1 MQNTLSKVILV
12 DTFGFFFRSYYAL
25 PPLHNSKHFPTSLLT
40 GFATLIFNLYKEHKD
55 SCIIFTLEGGGTNR
69 RKEFYPQYKAN
80 RKESPQDLLAQLPV
94 AIEWLEKMGLPTL
107 SLQGYEADDCIAT
120 LATLAKKDGY
130 ETQIISHDKDL
141 YQLISEGIYI
151 FDYAKKQAITQK
163 ECYEK
168 FGVLPN
174 DFIMYQSIVGDSSD
188 NVPGIKGI
196 GPKGAQSILAHFKSL
211 ESLYESIEKD
221 YENIVSLL
229 GKRTAGLIKEHKEQ
243 AFISRN
249 LVTLRTDLLQNYD
262 FLSKKNEFETSPLL
276 TIKDE
281 LESYELHRILQK
293 ILPRRKNN
301 TQHVETIPLGD
312 IGANPFEQRAGFR
325 SQNSGDSKENASQ
338 SPTPTQVVKNLDS
351 ISCHTEPLGEV
362 SNMKAKSDISTSSQY
377 DNHLDSINYALN
389 PVAHPNLDWNL
400 DSTKMHPKPCTRPD
414 LIENLDSNICHV
426 ECSETSSMESKRDIS
441 CLRTQ
446 YDNNLAAHTNLTQNL
461 QNPTFQYIPHLI
473 TDSKELFS
481 LLESIPKGN
490 LVAFDC
496 ETNGLD
502 VREAD
507 MVGFSFCFDG
517 LHAYYVPFLHGGIK
531 REKSKYEVMK
541 SQSISQNLFST
552 EEAKPTFSLFDD
564 TTMSKDSADND
575 TTNAPAQISQS
586 DAKKALEILFSYPL
600 IGHNIKFDLH
610 IAWHNFGIKPKHTP
624 QDSMLLAWLDDP
636 SQSVSLDNLMKKH
649 FNHNMI
655 AFSDI
660 VPKKATFDSI
670 DIKTASNYAAEDAA
684 ATFQLYFYF
693 KNTLYPHLFTLA
705 KDLEFPFIRTL
716 CAMEDCGIAINYS
729 YFKNLK
735 TTFSHTLQQLQ
746 QEIYEKAGV
755 SFNLNS
761 PKQVAEILFDTLKLD
776 TKRKGKSG
784 YSTDE
789 ATLLALKDSHPVVP
803 LLLEYREIFKL
814 FSTYIEPILKLGK
827 NENRIYTTFLQTG
840 TNTGRLSSKSPNLQ
854 NIPVRSEMG
863 RSIRKGFVSRNGYKL
878 LSLDYSQIELRLLA
892 HFSGDKVLLESFH
905 NNADIH
911 AETAKL
917 LFKDS
922 NKDFSLLRSIAKSIN
937 FGLIYGMGAR
947 KLSQTLNITQTEA
960 KQYIEDY
967 FATFP
972 SVKQFLESQKD
983 SILKNGYSTT
993 LLGRKR
999 YFDFFSA
1006 TEFMR
1011 ANFLREGV
1019 NTIFQGSAADLIK
1032 LSMNEI
1038 YKKIES
1044 LDNDCFM
1051 LLQVH
1056 DELIF
1061 EIKNSIIESLS
1072 KELKEIMENIYKLKV
1087 PLVCNLSIGNTWA
1100 ELK

>member
-1 MQNTLSKVILV
+1 MQSNLSKVILV

-80 RKESPQDLLAQLPV
+80 RKEAPQDLLLQLPV

-211 ESLYESIEKD
+211 ESLYENIEKD

-262 FLSKKNEFETSPLL
+262 FLSKKNKYENSPLL

-293 ILPRRKNN
+293 ILPRHKNN

-325 SQNSGDSKENASQ
+325 SQDSGDSKENASQ

-389 PVAHPNLDWNL
+389 PVAH
-400 DSTKMHPKPCTRPD
+400 
-414 LIENLDSNICHV
+414 
-426 ECSETSSMESKRDIS
+426 
-441 CLRTQ
+441 
-446 YDNNLAAHTNLTQNL
+446 TNLTQNL

-473 TDSKELFS
+473 TDSKELFN
-481 LLESIPKGN
+481 LLESIPKGS

-517 LHAYYVPFLHGGIK
+517 LNAYYVPFLHGGIK

-586 DAKKALEILFSYPL
+586 NAKKALEILFSYPL

-746 QEIYEKAGV
+746 QEIYEKAGL

-863 RSIRKGFVSRNGYKL
+863 RSIRKGFVSRDGYKL

-983 SILKNGYSTT
+983 SILKNGYSST

-1044 LDNDCFM
+1044 LHNDCFM

-1061 EIKNSIIESLS
+1061 EIKDSIIESLS

>member
-1 MQNTLSKVILV
+1 MQTNNLEVILV

-40 GFATLIFNLYKEHKD
+40 GFATLIFNLYKEHKN
-55 SCIIFTLEGGGTNR
+55 SCIIFTLEGSGINR

-80 RKESPQDLLAQLPV
+80 RKEAPQDLLLQLPV
-94 AIEWLEKMGLPTL
+94 AITWLEKMGLPTL

-120 LATLAKKDGY
+120 LATLAKKDGFNV
-130 ETQIISHDKDL
+130 QIISHDKDL
-141 YQLISEGIYI
+141 YQLINDGIHI
-151 FDYAKKQAITQK
+151 FDYAKKQPITQK

-168 FGVLPN
+168 FGVLPH

-196 GPKGAQSILAHFKSL
+196 GPKGAQNILTHFKSL
-211 ESLYESIEKD
+211 ETLYDTIEQD
-221 YENIVSLL
+221 YERVVSLL
-229 GKRTAGLIKEHKEQ
+229 GKRTAGLIKEHKDE
-243 AFISRN
+243 AFISRT
-249 LVTLRTDLLQNYD
+249 LVTLCTDLLQDYD
-262 FLSKKNEFETSPLL
+262 FLSKKNEFESSPLL
-276 TIKDE
+276 AIKDE
-281 LESYELHRILQK
+281 LESYELQRILQK
-293 ILPRRKNN
+293 ILPKHTQHNN
-301 TQHVETIPLGD
+301 TQHT
-312 IGANPFEQRAGFR
+312 N
-325 SQNSGDSKENASQ
+325 N
-338 SPTPTQVVKNLDS
+338 TPSIMDTKNLDS
-351 ISCHTEPLGEV
+351 LKNTDKNTAATITDNCLDYKDFEARNYTKNNHATTTINLQANEV
-362 SNMKAKSDISTSSQY
+362 AQ
-377 DNHLDSINYALN
+377 
-389 PVAHPNLDWNL
+389 
-400 DSTKMHPKPCTRPD
+400 
-414 LIENLDSNICHV
+414 
-426 ECSETSSMESKRDIS
+426 
-441 CLRTQ
+441 
-446 YDNNLAAHTNLTQNL
+446 NLAE
-461 QNPTFQYIPHLI
+461 PTFHYTPHLI
-473 TDSKELFS
+473 TDSKELFE
-481 LLESIPKGN
+481 LLESIPQEG

-502 VREAD
+502 VRVAD
-507 MVGFSFCFDG
+507 MVGFSFCFDMKN
-517 LHAYYVPFLHGGIK
+517 AYYVPFLHGGIQ
-531 REKSKYEVMK
+531 RERGLHTAKE
-541 SQSISQNLFST
+541 QAQNLFNITSQTQLSLFDNVCTDENSQGTTHDNLDSKTST
-552 EEAKPTFSLFDD
+552 LSTNSQQNLTSCVSHAKECKPSHLDSNKDFSLFSD
-564 TTMSKDSADND
+564 TPCKSDLDS
-575 TTNAPAQISQS
+575 THTNKTKQISQS
-586 DAKKALEILFSYPL
+586 DAKKALEILFKHQL
-600 IGHNIKFDLH
+600 VGHNIKFDLH
-610 IAWHNFGIKPKHTP
+610 IAWHNFGIKPTHIP
-624 QDSMLLAWLDDP
+624 HDSMLLAWLDDP

-649 FNHNMI
+649 FNHTMI
-655 AFSDI
+655 AFSDV

-670 DIKTASNYAAEDAA
+670 DIELASRYAAEDAA
-684 ATFQLYFYF
+684 ATLQLYYYL
-693 KNTLYPHLFTLA
+693 KNTLHSQLFQLA
-705 KDLEFPFIRTL
+705 KDLEFPFIHTL
-716 CAMEDCGIAINYS
+716 CAMEDSGIAIDHT

-746 QEIYEKAGV
+746 QTIYEKAGV

-776 TKRKGKSG
+776 AKRKGKSG

-789 ATLLALKDSHPVVP
+789 TTLLALKDSHPVIP
-803 LLLEYREIFKL
+803 LLLEYREVFKL

-854 NIPVRSEMG
+854 NIPVRSEIG
-863 RSIRKGFVSRNGYKL
+863 RSIRKGFVSRDGYKL

-892 HFSGDKVLLESFH
+892 HFSCDKVLLESFH
-905 NNADIH
+905 HNADIH

-917 LFKDS
+917 LFKDTQ

-947 KLSQTLNITQTEA
+947 KLSQTLSITQNEA
-960 KQYIEDY
+960 KHYIENY

-983 SILKNGYSTT
+983 AILTKGYSMT

-999 YFDFFSA
+999 YFDFFNA

-1038 YKKIES
+1038 YKQIVMLYNGNCS
-1044 LDNDCFM
+1044 M

-1061 EIKNSIIESLS
+1061 EVKEDIAESLA
-1072 KELKEIMENIYKLKV
+1072 KKIKDIMENIYTLNV

>member
-80 RKESPQDLLAQLPV
+80 RKEAPQDLLAQLPV

-141 YQLISEGIYI
+141 YQLIGEGIYI

-211 ESLYESIEKD
+211 ESLYENIEKD

-262 FLSKKNEFETSPLL
+262 FLGKKNEFETSPLL

-301 TQHVETIPLGD
+301 TQYVETIPLGD

-325 SQNSGDSKENASQ
+325 SQDSGDSKENASQ
-338 SPTPTQVVKNLDS
+338 SPTPTQVVK
-351 ISCHTEPLGEV
+351 
-362 SNMKAKSDISTSSQY
+362 
-377 DNHLDSINYALN
+377 
-389 PVAHPNLDWNL
+389 
-400 DSTKMHPKPCTRPD
+400 
-414 LIENLDSNICHV
+414 NLDSNICHV

-473 TDSKELFS
+473 TDSKELFN

-502 VREAD
+502 VRMAD

-586 DAKKALEILFSYPL
+586 NAKKALEILFSYPL

-610 IAWHNFGIKPKHTP
+610 IAWHNFGIKPKHIP

-863 RSIRKGFVSRNGYKL
+863 RSIRKGFVSRDGYKL

-983 SILKNGYSTT
+983 SILKNGYSST

-1044 LDNDCFM
+1044 LHNDCFM

-1061 EIKNSIIESLS
+1061 EIKDSIIEFLS

>member
-80 RKESPQDLLAQLPV
+80 RKEAPQDLLLQLPV

-141 YQLISEGIYI
+141 YQLISEGVYI

-211 ESLYESIEKD
+211 ESLYENIEKD

-262 FLSKKNEFETSPLL
+262 FLSKKNEFEISPLL

-325 SQNSGDSKENASQ
+325 SQDS
-338 SPTPTQVVKNLDS
+338 KNLDS
-351 ISCHTEPLGEV
+351 
-362 SNMKAKSDISTSSQY
+362 N
-377 DNHLDSINYALN
+377 N
-389 PVAHPNLDWNL
+389 
-400 DSTKMHPKPCTRPD
+400 
-414 LIENLDSNICHV
+414 CHV

-517 LHAYYVPFLHGGIK
+517 LNAYYVPFLHGGIK

-575 TTNAPAQISQS
+575 TTNTPAQISQS

-610 IAWHNFGIKPKHTP
+610 IAWHNFGIKPKHIP

-863 RSIRKGFVSRNGYKL
+863 RSIRKGFVSRDGYKL

-922 NKDFSLLRSIAKSIN
+922 NKDFPFLRSIAKSIN

-947 KLSQTLNITQTEA
+947 KLSQTLNITQSEA

-983 SILKNGYSTT
+983 SILKNGYSST

-1061 EIKNSIIESLS
+1061 EIKDSIIESLS
-1072 KELKEIMENIYKLKV
+1072 KELKEIMENIYTLKV

>member
-80 RKESPQDLLAQLPV
+80 RKEAPQDLLAQLPV

-188 NVPGIKGI
+188 NVPGIKSI

-211 ESLYESIEKD
+211 ESLYENIEKD

-262 FLSKKNEFETSPLL
+262 FLSKKNKYENSPLL

-325 SQNSGDSKENASQ
+325 SQDSGDSKENASQ
-338 SPTPTQVVKNLDS
+338 SPIPTQVVKNLDS

-362 SNMKAKSDISTSSQY
+362 SNMKAKGDISTSSQY

-389 PVAHPNLDWNL
+389 PVAH
-400 DSTKMHPKPCTRPD
+400 
-414 LIENLDSNICHV
+414 
-426 ECSETSSMESKRDIS
+426 
-441 CLRTQ
+441 
-446 YDNNLAAHTNLTQNL
+446 TNLTQNL
-461 QNPTFQYIPHLI
+461 QNPTFQYTPHLI

-502 VREAD
+502 VRVAD

-517 LHAYYVPFLHGGIK
+517 LNAYYVPFLHGGIK

-610 IAWHNFGIKPKHTP
+610 IAWHNFGIKPKHIP

-827 NENRIYTTFLQTG
+827 NKNRIYTTFLQTG

-863 RSIRKGFVSRNGYKL
+863 RSIRKGFVSREGYKL

-922 NKDFSLLRSIAKSIN
+922 NKDFSFLRSIAKSIN

-947 KLSQTLNITQTEA
+947 KLSQTLNITQSEA

-983 SILKNGYSTT
+983 SILKNGYSST

-1061 EIKNSIIESLS
+1061 EIKDSIIESLS

>member
-1 MQNTLSKVILV
+1 MQSNNLQVILV

-80 RKESPQDLLAQLPV
+80 RKEAPQDLLLQLPV

-196 GPKGAQSILAHFKSL
+196 GPKGAQSILEHFKSL
-211 ESLYESIEKD
+211 ESLYETIEKD
-221 YENIVSLL
+221 YEKIVSLL
-229 GKRTAGLIKEHKEQ
+229 GKRTAGLIKEYKEQ

-262 FLSKKNEFETSPLL
+262 FLSKKNVFETSPLL

-312 IGANPFEQRAGFR
+312 LDSNPFNQGGKSR
-325 SQNSGDSKENASQ
+325 SHGGDSKQ
-338 SPTPTQVVKNLDS
+338 
-351 ISCHTEPLGEV
+351 
-362 SNMKAKSDISTSSQY
+362 
-377 DNHLDSINYALN
+377 
-389 PVAHPNLDWNL
+389 NL
-400 DSTKMHPKPCTRPD
+400 DSTTTNCHVERSETSNMEPKKDFSLELQNDKLETNMKTKQN
-414 LIENLDSNICHV
+414 LAIHSNTIENLDSNICHV

-461 QNPTFQYIPHLI
+461 ANPAFQYTPHLI
-473 TDSKELFS
+473 TDSKELFK

-517 LHAYYVPFLHGGIK
+517 LNAYYVPFLHGGIK

-670 DIKTASNYAAEDAA
+670 DIETASNYAAEDAA

-863 RSIRKGFVSRNGYKL
+863 RSIRKGFVSRDGYKL

-1044 LDNDCFM
+1044 LHNDCFM

-1061 EIKNSIIESLS
+1061 EIKDSIIESLS

>member
-1 MQNTLSKVILV
+1 MQNNNLKVILI

-40 GFATLIFNLYKEHKD
+40 GFATFIFNLYKEYKN
-55 SCIIFTLEGGGTNR
+55 SCIIFTLEGSGTNR

-80 RKESPQDLLAQLPV
+80 RKEAPQDLLLQLPV
-94 AIEWLEKMGLPTL
+94 AIEWLEKMKLPTL

-120 LATLAKKDGY
+120 IATLAKKDGY
-130 ETQIISHDKDL
+130 NVQIISHDKDL

-196 GPKGAQSILAHFKSL
+196 GQKGAKNIIAHFKSL
-211 ESLYESIEKD
+211 ESLYENIEKD
-221 YENIVSLL
+221 YEKVVSLL
-229 GKRTAGLIKEHKEQ
+229 GKRTAELIKEHKEQ
-243 AFISRN
+243 AFISKN
-249 LVTLRTDLLQNYD
+249 LVTLRTDLLQHYD
-262 FLSKKNEFETSPLL
+262 FLGKKNEFETSPLL
-276 TIKDE
+276 IIKDE
-281 LESYELHRILQK
+281 LESYELQK
-293 ILPRRKNN
+293 ILHKILPKHTFYDKQNIKTITLEYEDTNPLEIDLFKKDIKN
-301 TQHVETIPLGD
+301 
-312 IGANPFEQRAGFR
+312 
-325 SQNSGDSKENASQ
+325 SKQ
-338 SPTPTQVVKNLDS
+338 
-351 ISCHTEPLGEV
+351 
-362 SNMKAKSDISTSSQY
+362 
-377 DNHLDSINYALN
+377 
-389 PVAHPNLDWNL
+389 
-400 DSTKMHPKPCTRPD
+400 
-414 LIENLDSNICHV
+414 
-426 ECSETSSMESKRDIS
+426 
-441 CLRTQ
+441 
-446 YDNNLAAHTNLTQNL
+446 NLA
-461 QNPTFQYIPHLI
+461 NPTFHYIPHLI
-473 TDSKELFS
+473 TDSKELFN
-481 LLESIPKGN
+481 LLESIPN
-490 LVAFDC
+490 ESLVAFDC

-502 VREAD
+502 VRIAD
-507 MVGFSFCFDG
+507 MIGFSFCFDMVN
-517 LHAYYVPFLHGGIK
+517 AYYVPFLHNGIQ
-531 REKSKYEVMK
+531 REKGLNSNNKKQDISNKETQNTTLFDILQLSENSLDSKNF
-541 SQSISQNLFST
+541 SQNFTSHINMEKNLANKANNGQEKT
-552 EEAKPTFSLFDD
+552 
-564 TTMSKDSADND
+564 KDKISNVS
-575 TTNAPAQISQS
+575 QISQR
-586 DAKKALEILFSYPL
+586 DAKKALEILFNYPL
-600 IGHNIKFDLH
+600 VGHNIKFDLH
-610 IAWHNFGIKPKHTP
+610 ITWHNFGIKPTHIP

-670 DIKTASNYAAEDAA
+670 DIEIASRYAAEDAA
-684 ATFQLYFYF
+684 ATLQLYFYL
-693 KNTLYPHLFTLA
+693 KNTLYPHLFKLA
-705 KDLEFPFIRTL
+705 KDLEFPFIRTI
-716 CAMEDCGIAINYS
+716 CAMEDCGIAIDYA

-735 TTFSHTLQQLQ
+735 TTFSIDLQQLQ
-746 QEIYEKAGV
+746 QEIYQKAGV

-761 PKQVAEILFDTLKLD
+761 PKQVADILFEILKLD
-776 TKRKGKSG
+776 IKRKGKSG

-789 ATLLALKDSHPVVP
+789 ATLLALKDSHPIVP

-827 NENRIYTTFLQTG
+827 NERIYTNFLQTG

-863 RSIRKGFVSRNGYKL
+863 RNIRKGFISRNGYKL

-892 HFSGDKVLLESFH
+892 HFSGDTVLIESFH

-917 LFKDS
+917 LFKDIK
-922 NKDFSLLRSIAKSIN
+922 NKNYKEENFSFLRNIAKSIN

-947 KLSQTLNITQTEA
+947 KLSQTLNITQNVA

-983 SILKNGYSTT
+983 SILKNGYSQT
-993 LLGRKR
+993 LLGRRR

-1006 TEFMR
+1006 NDFMR
-1011 ANFLREGV
+1011 SNFLREGV

-1038 YKKIES
+1038 YKKIE
-1044 LDNDCFM
+1044 DKYNNDCFM

-1061 EIKNSIIESLS
+1061 EIKDNIIETLS
-1072 KELKEIMENIYKLKV
+1072 KEIKDIMENIYKLKV
-1087 PLVCNLSIGNTWA
+1087 PLICNISIGNTWA

>member
-1 MQNTLSKVILV
+1 MQSNLSKVILV

-80 RKESPQDLLAQLPV
+80 RKEAPQDLLAQLPV

-211 ESLYESIEKD
+211 ESLYENIEKD

-229 GKRTAGLIKEHKEQ
+229 GKRTVGLIKEHKEQ

-301 TQHVETIPLGD
+301 TQYVETIPLGD

-325 SQNSGDSKENASQ
+325 SQDSGDSKENASQ

-389 PVAHPNLDWNL
+389 LVAHPNLDWNL
-400 DSTKMHPKPCTRPD
+400 DSKNTPH
-414 LIENLDSNICHV
+414 
-426 ECSETSSMESKRDIS
+426 
-441 CLRTQ
+441 
-446 YDNNLAAHTNLTQNL
+446 NLA
-461 QNPTFQYIPHLI
+461 FQYTPHLI
-473 TDSKELFS
+473 TDSKELFN

-517 LHAYYVPFLHGGIK
+517 LNAYYVPFLHGGIK

-610 IAWHNFGIKPKHTP
+610 IAWHNFGIKPKHIP

-684 ATFQLYFYF
+684 ATFQLYFHF

-776 TKRKGKSG
+776 AKRKGKSG

-863 RSIRKGFVSRNGYKL
+863 RSIRKGFVSRDGYKL

-960 KQYIEDY
+960 RQYIEDY

-1044 LDNDCFM
+1044 LHNDCFM

-1061 EIKNSIIESLS
+1061 EVKNSIIESLS

>member
-1 MQNTLSKVILV
+1 
-12 DTFGFFFRSYYAL
+12 
-25 PPLHNSKHFPTSLLT
+25 
-40 GFATLIFNLYKEHKD
+40 
-55 SCIIFTLEGGGTNR
+55 
-69 RKEFYPQYKAN
+69 
-80 RKESPQDLLAQLPV
+80 
-94 AIEWLEKMGLPTL
+94 
-107 SLQGYEADDCIAT
+107 
-120 LATLAKKDGY
+120 
-130 ETQIISHDKDL
+130 
-141 YQLISEGIYI
+141 
-151 FDYAKKQAITQK
+151 
-163 ECYEK
+163 
-168 FGVLPN
+168 
-174 DFIMYQSIVGDSSD
+174 
-188 NVPGIKGI
+188 
-196 GPKGAQSILAHFKSL
+196 
-211 ESLYESIEKD
+211 
-221 YENIVSLL
+221 
-229 GKRTAGLIKEHKEQ
+229 
-243 AFISRN
+243 
-249 LVTLRTDLLQNYD
+249 
-262 FLSKKNEFETSPLL
+262 
-276 TIKDE
+276 
-281 LESYELHRILQK
+281 
-293 ILPRRKNN
+293 
-301 TQHVETIPLGD
+301 
-312 IGANPFEQRAGFR
+312 
-325 SQNSGDSKENASQ
+325 
-338 SPTPTQVVKNLDS
+338 
-351 ISCHTEPLGEV
+351 
-362 SNMKAKSDISTSSQY
+362 
-377 DNHLDSINYALN
+377 
-389 PVAHPNLDWNL
+389 
-400 DSTKMHPKPCTRPD
+400 
-414 LIENLDSNICHV
+414 
-426 ECSETSSMESKRDIS
+426 
-441 CLRTQ
+441 
-446 YDNNLAAHTNLTQNL
+446 
-461 QNPTFQYIPHLI
+461 
-473 TDSKELFS
+473 
-481 LLESIPKGN
+481 
-490 LVAFDC
+490 
-496 ETNGLD
+496 
-502 VREAD
+502 
-507 MVGFSFCFDG
+507 
-517 LHAYYVPFLHGGIK
+517 
-531 REKSKYEVMK
+531 
-541 SQSISQNLFST
+541 
-552 EEAKPTFSLFDD
+552 
-564 TTMSKDSADND
+564 
-575 TTNAPAQISQS
+575 
-586 DAKKALEILFSYPL
+586 
-600 IGHNIKFDLH
+600 
-610 IAWHNFGIKPKHTP
+610 
-624 QDSMLLAWLDDP
+624 
-636 SQSVSLDNLMKKH
+636 
-649 FNHNMI
+649 
-655 AFSDI
+655 
-660 VPKKATFDSI
+660 
-670 DIKTASNYAAEDAA
+670 
-684 ATFQLYFYF
+684 
-693 KNTLYPHLFTLA
+693 
-705 KDLEFPFIRTL
+705 
-716 CAMEDCGIAINYS
+716 MEDCGIAINYS

-863 RSIRKGFVSRNGYKL
+863 RSIRKGFVSRDGYKL

-960 KQYIEDY
+960 KQYIENY

-1044 LDNDCFM
+1044 LHNDCFM

-1061 EIKNSIIESLS
+1061 EIKDSIIESLS
-1072 KELKEIMENIYKLKV
+1072 KELKEIMENIYTLKV

>member
-80 RKESPQDLLAQLPV
+80 RKEAPQDLLLQLPV

-211 ESLYESIEKD
+211 ESLYENIEKD

-262 FLSKKNEFETSPLL
+262 FLSKKNEFEISPLL

-325 SQNSGDSKENASQ
+325 SQDSGDSKENASQ

-377 DNHLDSINYALN
+377 NNHLDSINYALN
-389 PVAHPNLDWNL
+389 LVAHPNLDWNL
-400 DSTKMHPKPCTRPD
+400 DSKNTPH
-414 LIENLDSNICHV
+414 
-426 ECSETSSMESKRDIS
+426 
-441 CLRTQ
+441 
-446 YDNNLAAHTNLTQNL
+446 NLA
-461 QNPTFQYIPHLI
+461 FQYIPHLI
-473 TDSKELFS
+473 TDSKELFN

-502 VREAD
+502 VRVAD

-517 LHAYYVPFLHGGIK
+517 LNAYYVPFLHGGIK

-575 TTNAPAQISQS
+575 TTNAPTQISQS

-610 IAWHNFGIKPKHTP
+610 IAWHNFGIKPKHIP

-863 RSIRKGFVSRNGYKL
+863 RSIRKGFVSRDGYKL

-922 NKDFSLLRSIAKSIN
+922 NKDFSFLRSIAKSIN

-947 KLSQTLNITQTEA
+947 KLSQTLNITQSEA

-983 SILKNGYSTT
+983 SILKNGYSST

-1038 YKKIES
+1038 YRKIES

-1061 EIKNSIIESLS
+1061 EIKDSIIESLS